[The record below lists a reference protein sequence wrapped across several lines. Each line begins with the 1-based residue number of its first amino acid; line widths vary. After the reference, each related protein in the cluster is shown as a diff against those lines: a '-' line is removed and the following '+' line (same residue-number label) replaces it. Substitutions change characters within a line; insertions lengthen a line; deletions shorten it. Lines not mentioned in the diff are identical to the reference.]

1 VTKGP
6 AVTVTI
12 KPLTER
18 DFFAWYAL
26 FTEYAASADI
36 QLTDEHAM
44 RVWTRLQSDDAHGVV
59 AADEAGETVG
69 LVHFIALERLLQ
81 GDSTFLIEDLYV
93 AEQARLAGVATAL
106 VEHVR
111 TRAEEEGRA
120 AVRWVSRPDDPAA
133 KALHDKFAASAGG
146 WVLHDLPVG

>member
-1 VTKGP
+1 M
-6 AVTVTI
+6 TVSI

-18 DFFAWYAL
+18 DFFSWYAL

-59 AADEAGETVG
+59 ATDDSGTTVG
-69 LVHFIALERLLQ
+69 LAHFEVVERLLQ
-81 GDSTFLIEDLYV
+81 GDSSFMIEDLFV
-93 AEQARLAGVATAL
+93 AEQSRRAGVATAL

-120 AVRWVSRPDDPAA
+120 SVRWVSRPDDPAA
-133 KALHDKFAASAGG
+133 KALHDRFAASAGG

>member
-1 VTKGP
+1 
-6 AVTVTI
+6 VTVTI
-12 KPLTER
+12 KPLAER

-36 QLTDEHAM
+36 ELTDEHAM
-44 RVWTRLQSDDAHGVV
+44 RVWTKLQGDDAHAVV
-59 AADEAGETVG
+59 ATDAGGATVG
-69 LVHFIALERLLQ
+69 LVHFVGLERLLQ

-93 AEQARLAGVATAL
+93 AEHARRAGVATAL
-106 VEHVR
+106 IEHVR

-120 AVRWVSRPDDPAA
+120 AVRWVARPDDPAA

>member
-1 VTKGP
+1 MKGP

-36 QLTDEHAM
+36 ELTDEHAM

-59 AADEAGETVG
+59 AADEGGETVG
-69 LVHFIALERLLQ
+69 LVHFIGLERLLQ
-81 GDSTFLIEDLYV
+81 GDSVFLIEDLFV
-93 AEQARLAGVATAL
+93 AEQARRTGVATAL

-111 TRAEEEGRA
+111 TRAEDEGRA
-120 AVRWVSRPDDPAA
+120 AVRWVAKSDDLAA
-133 KALHDKFAASAGG
+133 KALQDKFAASAGG

>member
-1 VTKGP
+1 
-6 AVTVTI
+6 
-12 KPLTER
+12 
-18 DFFAWYAL
+18 
-26 FTEYAASADI
+26 
-36 QLTDEHAM
+36 M
-44 RVWTRLQSDDAHGVV
+44 RVWTKLQSDDAHAVV
-59 AADEAGETVG
+59 ATDEGGETVG
-69 LVHFIALERLLQ
+69 LVHFVGVDRLLQ
-81 GDSTFLIEDLYV
+81 GDSTLLIEDLYV
-93 AEQARLAGVATAL
+93 AEHARRAGVATAL

>member
-1 VTKGP
+1 
-6 AVTVTI
+6 VTVTI
-12 KPLTER
+12 KPLAER

-26 FTEYAASADI
+26 FTEYATSADI

-44 RVWTRLQSDDAHGVV
+44 RVWTKLQSDDAHAVV
-59 AADEAGETVG
+59 ATDQGGDTVG
-69 LVHFIALERLLQ
+69 LVHFVVLDRLLQ
-81 GDSTFLIEDLYV
+81 GDSTVLIEDLYV
-93 AEQARLAGVATAL
+93 AEHARRAGVATAL

-111 TRAEEEGRA
+111 TRAEDEGRA

>member
-1 VTKGP
+1 M
-6 AVTVTI
+6 TVTI

-36 QLTDEHAM
+36 RLTDEHAM
-44 RVWTRLQSDDAHGVV
+44 RVWTRLQSEDAHGVV
-59 AADEAGETVG
+59 AVDEDGETVG
-69 LVHFIALERLLQ
+69 LIHFIGMERLLH
-81 GDSTFLIEDLYV
+81 GDSVYLVEDLYV
-93 AEQARLAGVATAL
+93 AEQARRSGVATAL

-111 TRAEEEGRA
+111 TRAEDEGRA
-120 AVRWVSRPDDPAA
+120 SVRWVSRADDAA
-133 KALHDKFAASAGG
+133 ANALQDRFAASAGG

>member
-1 VTKGP
+1 M
-6 AVTVTI
+6 TVTI
-12 KPLTER
+12 KPLAER

-26 FTEYAASADI
+26 FTEYATSADI

-44 RVWTRLQSDDAHGVV
+44 RVWTKLQSDDAHAVV
-59 AADEAGETVG
+59 ATDEGGDTVG
-69 LVHFIALERLLQ
+69 LVHFVVLDRLLQ
-81 GDSTFLIEDLYV
+81 GDSTVLIEDLYV
-93 AEQARLAGVATAL
+93 AEHARRAGVATAL

-111 TRAEEEGRA
+111 TRAEDEGRA

>member
-1 VTKGP
+1 M
-6 AVTVTI
+6 TVTI
-12 KPLTER
+12 KPLAER

-26 FTEYAASADI
+26 FTEYATSADI

-44 RVWTRLQSDDAHGVV
+44 RVWTKLQSDDAHAVV
-59 AADEAGETVG
+59 ATDQGGDTVG
-69 LVHFIALERLLQ
+69 LVHFVVLDRLLQ
-81 GDSTFLIEDLYV
+81 GDSTVLIEDLYV
-93 AEQARLAGVATAL
+93 AEHARRAGVATAL

-111 TRAEEEGRA
+111 TRAEDEGRA